1 MPDREHRTWPA
12 GGGRRLARVC
22 GHTDALSLLGHELRT
37 PVASIRAAATTL
49 RERAGDLDDDA
60 RDRLLAIVD
69 SQASLLARMLDDV
82 LAAAR
87 LDDGRLPVEIA
98 TADAGRIAH
107 EAAAAAAAAAPA
119 GRAVVARGPA
129 SASARCDPD
138 RLRQV
143 LANLT
148 ENALRHG
155 DGTVEVL
162 VEPVASAVRI
172 AVSDE
177 GRGIPEA
184 DRERIFARYERL
196 DTRSSGTGLGLWLAR
211 ELVER
216 MGGTL
221 TLSADRAC
229 TTFVVELP
237 GAG

>member
-1 MPDREHRTWPA
+1 
-12 GGGRRLARVC
+12 
-22 GHTDALSLLGHELRT
+22 
-37 PVASIRAAATTL
+37 
-49 RERAGDLDDDA
+49 
-60 RDRLLAIVD
+60 
-69 SQASLLARMLDDV
+69 
-82 LAAAR
+82 
-87 LDDGRLPVEIA
+87 
-98 TADAGRIAH
+98 
-107 EAAAAAAAAAPA
+107 
-119 GRAVVARGPA
+119 
-129 SASARCDPD
+129 
-138 RLRQV
+138 
-143 LANLT
+143 
-148 ENALRHG
+148 
-155 DGTVEVL
+155 

-221 TLSADRAC
+221 TLSADRAR